1 MASSKGSSRLR
12 GVGLGLGLTLAAAFS
27 TASLAQD
34 VIKVGAPLPL
44 TGPLSPEGI
53 KQQRGYNLWAKTANA
68 KGGIKVGDKAYKVEI
83 VYVDYESNTPRAVQS
98 AERLITGDKVNFLF
112 SPFGSGA
119 AKAASSVPERYRIPT
134 IAATASSVE
143 VYDQGYKYLFG
154 TFTPNDTLTNPLA
167 DIVSKAGQNVKTI
180 AIYAR
185 NDLFPRAIAKEM
197 EKSAKARGIEV
208 LSFDEYAIGTMDHA
222 SALTLMLQRKPDW
235 VFGTGYINDLILMR
249 RQMADLGLKPKVLTM
264 IAGPAYQEFIDATGP
279 LAENISSAAWWHPA
293 VAYDGKDIFGKTAD
307 YVAAFQ
313 AEYKAT
319 PDYAEASASAAGAI
333 LQLAIEKA
341 GTVDPE
347 KVRDALAGLN
357 VTTFYGPIHFGPT
370 GQIDSLEPPAF
381 QIQDG
386 KAKVF
391 YPAAVKQTDLKFG
404 IAK

>member
-1 MASSKGSSRLR
+1 MAFTKGSSRLW
-12 GVGLGLGLTLAAAFS
+12 GLGLGLVMAAAVS
-27 TASLAQD
+27 TASTAQE
-34 VIKVGAPLPL
+34 VIRIGAPLPL
-44 TGPLSPEGI
+44 TGPLSPEGV
-53 KQQRGYNLWAKTANA
+53 KQQRGYNLWAKAANA
-68 KGGIKVGDKAYKVEI
+68 KGGITAGGKTYKVEI

-98 AERLITGDKVNFLF
+98 AERLITSDKVNFLF

-119 AKAASSVPERYRIPT
+119 AKAASSVSERYRIPT

-167 DIVSKAGQNVKTI
+167 DIVSKSGQNVKTI

-208 LSFDEYAIGTMDHA
+208 VSFDEYAIGTMDHA

-249 RQMADLGLKPKVLTM
+249 RQMADLGVKPKVLTM

-279 LAENISSAAWWHPA
+279 LAQNISSAAWWHPA
-293 VAYDGKDIFGKTAD
+293 VAYNGTDIFGKTAD

-313 AEYKAT
+313 AEYKAV

-333 LQLAIEKA
+333 LQMAIAKA
-341 GTVDPE
+341 GSIDPE
-347 KVRDALAGLN
+347 KVRDALASLD
-357 VTTFYGPIHFGPT
+357 VTTFYGPVRFGPT
-370 GQIDSLEPPAF
+370 GQIVSLEPPAF

-391 YPAAVKQTDLKFG
+391 YPAAVKQTDLQFG
-404 IAK
+404 IAR